1 MKGKGDAEREGCPNS
16 HTFIS
21 TPSKYHNDGFTSISR
36 QTIFSRC
43 SSGRDFI
50 KEMSGGSEVLGGS
63 YLGGCLWCGNW
74 NWDWDW
80 IGDGVG
86 ENEGGEGENEREGVY
101 KFHLGF

>member
-1 MKGKGDAEREGCPNS
+1 
-16 HTFIS
+16 
-21 TPSKYHNDGFTSISR
+21 
-36 QTIFSRC
+36 
-43 SSGRDFI
+43 
-50 KEMSGGSEVLGGS
+50 MSGASEVLGGS

-101 KFHLGF
+101 KFHLEF